1 MEFEFN
7 SQRLKFRLKCQNRC
21 LKEKKKTNLPLPIFP
36 LPSVFT
42 DMFYQ
47 PLQGIYALTTQ
58 LISRLAL
65 L

>member
-7 SQRLKFRLKCQNRC
+7 AQRLKFRLKCQNRC
-21 LKEKKKTNLPLPIFP
+21 LKKKKNYLPLPIFP

-58 LISRLAL
+58 LTSRLAL